1 MRALD
6 SRNTRLWLACVDV
19 GSWFLAAILLVAARY
34 DFTLSRVTWGQ
45 VALYATTAAILQ
57 LVVGYALRLYRGAA
71 RVGSFT
77 EAMLVA
83 RIVGIIGVAIG
94 LTAMIGFRDFPR
106 GVVITV
112 PIGAL
117 AFMAAARFVGRAIV
131 VRTLRRAPSAS
142 RERVIIYGAGN
153 AGRQLGQLIFADPDA
168 PYQVVGLID
177 DDPAKRYLRF
187 EFGRV
192 VGDRTSL
199 VEIARKHDV
208 RTVILA
214 TPSAPAT
221 FLATLSEELKAH
233 DFKLLVLPPVKD
245 IVGGRVQL
253 GHLHE
258 FEVTD
263 LLGRSPVDADLSVI
277 AGYLRDKV
285 VLVTGAGG
293 SIGAEI
299 ARQVHEFRPRELVCL
314 DRDESGLHAVQLS
327 IYGTGLLDTPDMA
340 LCDIR
345 DREALQRL
353 FEAHR
358 PDVVFHAAALKH
370 LPMLEQYPDEG
381 WKTNVLGTLNVLE
394 CAAAAN
400 VRHFVNIS
408 TDKAADATSVLGRT
422 KRRAEELTS
431 WFAEQGH
438 GHYLS
443 VRFGNVLGSRGSVLH
458 TFRAQIARGG
468 PVTVVDPE
476 ITRFFMTIPE
486 ACQLVI
492 QAGAIGDP
500 GSVLVLDMGEPIK
513 IVDVAKRMIA
523 EAGRPV
529 DIVYTGLRPG
539 EKLHEVL
546 FSHSEVAG
554 GTVHPLISRV
564 CVPAVGPEH
573 LSSQGSSRH
582 APTRLSVIHGGPADA
597 QALQDN
603 SQAGGSEASWSTSGT
618 IA

>member
-1 MRALD
+1 MRALE
-6 SRNTRLWLACVDV
+6 SPLTRRWLVGVDAAC
-19 GSWFLAAILLVAARY
+19 WFLAAMILVAARY
-34 DFTLSRVTWGQ
+34 DFTLNRVTWWQ
-45 VALYATTAAILQ
+45 VGLYAVAAATLQ
-57 LVVGYALRLYRGAA
+57 LVVGYGVRLYRGAA
-71 RVGSFT
+71 RVGSFN
-77 EAMLVA
+77 EAMLVTKV
-83 RIVGIIGVAIG
+83 VGVIGVAVG
-94 LTAMIGFRDFPR
+94 LSALIGFRDFPR

-117 AFMAAARFVGRAIV
+117 AFMAAARFLGRAVV
-131 VRTLRRAPSAS
+131 VRSLQRAPLAS
-142 RERVIIYGAGN
+142 REGVLIYGAGN
-153 AGRQLGQLIFADPDA
+153 AGRQLGQLIFDDPDA
-168 PYQVVGLID
+168 PYRVIGLID
-177 DDPAKRYLRF
+177 DDLTKRYLRF
-187 EFGRV
+187 DFGKV
-192 VGDRTSL
+192 VGDRESL
-199 VEIARKHDV
+199 VEIARKWDV

-214 TPSAPAT
+214 IPSAPAA
-221 FLATLSEELKAH
+221 FLATLSDELEESQL
-233 DFKLLVLPPVKD
+233 KLLVLPPVRD

-253 GHLHE
+253 DHLHE
-258 FEVTD
+258 FAVSD
-263 LLGRSPVDADLSVI
+263 LLGRSPVEADLGAI

-299 ARQVHEFRPRELVCL
+299 ARQVHGFGPRELICL
-314 DRDESGLHAVQLS
+314 DRDESGLHSVQLS

-345 DREALQRL
+345 DREALQEV
-353 FEAHR
+353 FDIHR

-370 LPMLEQYPDEG
+370 LPMLEQYPEEG

-394 CAAAAN
+394 CAAAAK

-431 WFAEQGH
+431 WFAAQGH

-443 VRFGNVLGSRGSVLH
+443 VRFGNVLGSRGSVVH

-513 IVDVAKRMIA
+513 IVDVARRLIA
-523 EAGRPV
+523 ESGKSV
-529 DIVYTGLRPG
+529 DIVYTGLRRG
-539 EKLHEVL
+539 EKMHEVL
-546 FSHSEVAG
+546 FSDSEVSLA
-554 GTVHPLISRV
+554 TAHPLISRV
-564 CVPAVGPEH
+564 CVPPVDPELVRTPAGSAGRTPASH
-573 LSSQGSSRH
+573 LRLASVA
-582 APTRLSVIHGGPADA
+582 APGRTA
-597 QALQDN
+597 
-603 SQAGGSEASWSTSGT
+603 
-618 IA
+618 